1 MVQISEMFEDDLQA
15 AIMAVNDI
23 IKANREELAAD
34 GLQVG
39 KEWITPY
46 ECYALFKLL
55 SIHKGSCLV
64 DNEVLE
70 WLRLGTNFPE
80 DLPKV

>member
-1 MVQISEMFEDDLQA
+1 MIEISEMYEDDLQA
-15 AIMAVNDI
+15 AIMAINDI
-23 IKANREELAAD
+23 IKANRVELATD

-39 KEWITPY
+39 SEWITPFS
-46 ECYALFKLL
+46 CYALFKLL

-80 DLPKV
+80 DLQKV